1 MEKNTFIRNGK
12 TYTII
17 CSTPDG
23 FYLCDVGGTPT
34 MVSANIIKK
43 AK

>member
-1 MEKNTFIRNGK
+1 MTTFTRNNK

-23 FYLCDVGGTPT
+23 FYLCDVNGTPT
-34 MVSANIIKK
+34 MVSANIIEN
-43 AK
+43 ALR